1 MFEPLF
7 HLDTIY
13 SRVLCKN
20 MSQKKL
26 RNNPF
31 QHFVGI
37 EVIQLGD
44 GKSVLHLDLKDH
56 HFNLYGIPHGGVH
69 ATLLDIA
76 MGTAASFPD
85 NSGREVDSVTLN
97 LSVDY
102 IAPPSS
108 KTLIAKGKVTKKGKS
123 IAYCTAEIFDEDKN
137 LVASGRSIFKLYD
150 RECNKK

>member
-1 MFEPLF
+1 
-7 HLDTIY
+7 
-13 SRVLCKN
+13 
-20 MSQKKL
+20 MSKKKL

-44 GKSVLHLDLKDH
+44 GKSVLQLELKDY

-76 MGTAASFPD
+76 MGMAASFPD
-85 NSGREVDSVTLN
+85 NSGKEVDSVTLN

-102 IAPPSS
+102 IASPSS
-108 KTLIAKGKVTKKGKS
+108 KILIAKGKVTKKGKS
-123 IAYCTAEIFDEDKN
+123 IAYCTAEVFDEDRT
-137 LVASGRSIFKLYD
+137 LIASGRSIFKLYD
-150 RECNKK
+150 RERNKV

>member
-1 MFEPLF
+1 MN
-7 HLDTIY
+7 
-13 SRVLCKN
+13 V
-20 MSQKKL
+20 KKL

-37 EVIQLGD
+37 EVLKLGG
-44 GKSVLHLDLKDH
+44 GKSVLQLELKEH

-85 NSGREVDSVTLN
+85 SSGKEVDSVTLN

-123 IAYCTAEIFDEDKN
+123 IAYCTAEIFDQDKT
-137 LVASGRSIFKLYD
+137 LIASGRSIFKLYD
-150 RECNKK
+150 RGKNKS

>member
-1 MFEPLF
+1 M
-7 HLDTIY
+7 
-13 SRVLCKN
+13 N
-20 MSQKKL
+20 MKKL

-37 EVIQLGD
+37 EVLKLGG
-44 GKSVLHLDLKDH
+44 GKSVLQLELKEH

-85 NSGREVDSVTLN
+85 SSGREVDSVTLN

-108 KTLIAKGKVTKKGKS
+108 RILVAKGIVTKKGKS
-123 IAYCTAEIFDEDKN
+123 IAYCTAEIFDQDKT
-137 LVASGRSIFKLYD
+137 LIASGRSIFKLYD
-150 RECNKK
+150 REKNKS

>member
-1 MFEPLF
+1 MN
-7 HLDTIY
+7 
-13 SRVLCKN
+13 V
-20 MSQKKL
+20 KKL

-37 EVIQLGD
+37 EVLELGE
-44 GKSVLHLDLKDH
+44 GKSLLQLELKEY

-85 NSGREVDSVTLN
+85 SSGREVDSVTLN

-108 KTLIAKGKVTKKGKS
+108 NILTARGKVTKQGKS
-123 IAYCTAEIFDEDKN
+123 IAYCTAEIFDEDKT

-150 RECNKK
+150 REDNKR

>member
-1 MFEPLF
+1 MN
-7 HLDTIY
+7 
-13 SRVLCKN
+13 V
-20 MSQKKL
+20 KKL

-37 EVIQLGD
+37 EVLKLGG
-44 GKSVLHLDLKDH
+44 GKSVLQLELKEH

-85 NSGREVDSVTLN
+85 SSGREVDSVTLN

-108 KTLIAKGKVTKKGKS
+108 RILVAKGIVTKKGKS
-123 IAYCTAEIFDEDKN
+123 IAYCTAEIFDEDKK
-137 LVASGRSIFKLYD
+137 LIASGRSIFKLYD
-150 RECNKK
+150 QEKNKS

>member
-1 MFEPLF
+1 MN
-7 HLDTIY
+7 
-13 SRVLCKN
+13 V
-20 MSQKKL
+20 KKL

-37 EVIQLGD
+37 KVLKLGG
-44 GKSVLHLDLKDH
+44 GKSVLQLELKEH

-85 NSGREVDSVTLN
+85 SSGREVDSVTLN

-108 KTLIAKGKVTKKGKS
+108 RILVAKGKVTKKGKS
-123 IAYCTAEIFDEDKN
+123 IAYCTAEIFDEDKT
-137 LVASGRSIFKLYD
+137 LIASGRSIFKLYN
-150 RECNKK
+150 REKNKS

>member
-1 MFEPLF
+1 MSDE
-7 HLDTIY
+7 IEKMN
-13 SRVLCKN
+13 VKN
-20 MSQKKL
+20 L

-31 QHFVGI
+31 QHYVGI
-37 EVIQLGD
+37 EVISLGNGSSILQLE
-44 GKSVLHLDLKDH
+44 LKDH

-69 ATLLDIA
+69 ATLLDIS

-102 IAPPSS
+102 ISPPASRI
-108 KTLIAKGKVTKKGKS
+108 LVAKGKVTKKGKS
-123 IAYCTAEIFDEDKN
+123 IAYCTAEISDEDKT

-150 RECNKK
+150 RESNKS

>member
-1 MFEPLF
+1 
-7 HLDTIY
+7 
-13 SRVLCKN
+13 

-44 GKSVLHLDLKDH
+44 GKSVLQLELKGH

-85 NSGREVDSVTLN
+85 NSGKEVDSVTLN

-102 IAPPSS
+102 IAPPAS
-108 KTLIAKGKVTKKGKS
+108 KILIAKGKITKKGKS
-123 IAYCTAEIFDEDKN
+123 IAYCTAEIFDEDQT
-137 LVASGRSIFKLYD
+137 LIASGRSIFKLYD
-150 RECNKK
+150 RERNQS

>member
-1 MFEPLF
+1 MN
-7 HLDTIY
+7 
-13 SRVLCKN
+13 V
-20 MSQKKL
+20 KKL

-37 EVIQLGD
+37 EVLKLGE
-44 GKSVLHLDLKDH
+44 GKSVLQLELKDH

-85 NSGREVDSVTLN
+85 SSGKEVDSVTLN

-108 KTLIAKGKVTKKGKS
+108 RILIAKGKVTKKGKS
-123 IAYCTAEIFDEDKN
+123 IAYCTAEIFDQDKT
-137 LVASGRSIFKLYD
+137 LIASGRSIFKLYD
-150 RECNKK
+150 REKNKS

>member
-1 MFEPLF
+1 MN
-7 HLDTIY
+7 
-13 SRVLCKN
+13 V
-20 MSQKKL
+20 KKL

-37 EVIQLGD
+37 EVLKLGG
-44 GKSVLHLDLKDH
+44 GKSVLQLELKEH

-69 ATLLDIA
+69 ATRLDIA

-85 NSGREVDSVTLN
+85 SSGREVDSVTLN

-108 KTLIAKGKVTKKGKS
+108 RTLLAKGKVTKKGKS
-123 IAYCTAEIFDEDKN
+123 IAYCTAEIFDEDNK
-137 LVASGRSIFKLYD
+137 LIASGRSIFKLYD
-150 RECNKK
+150 REKNKS

>member
-1 MFEPLF
+1 M
-7 HLDTIY
+7 D
-13 SRVLCKN
+13 V
-20 MSQKKL
+20 KKL

-37 EVIQLGD
+37 EVLKLGE
-44 GKSVLHLDLKDH
+44 GKSVLQLELKEH

-85 NSGREVDSVTLN
+85 TSGKEVDSVTLN
-97 LSVDY
+97 LSIDY

-108 KTLIAKGKVTKKGKS
+108 RILVAKGKVTKMGKS
-123 IAYCTAEIFDEDKN
+123 IAYCTAEIFDEDKK
-137 LVASGRSIFKLYD
+137 LIASGRSIFKLYD
-150 RECNKK
+150 RERNKS

>member
-1 MFEPLF
+1 
-7 HLDTIY
+7 
-13 SRVLCKN
+13 

-44 GKSVLHLDLKDH
+44 GKSVLQLELKGH

-85 NSGREVDSVTLN
+85 NSGKEVDSVTLN

-102 IAPPSS
+102 IAPPAS
-108 KTLIAKGKVTKKGKS
+108 KILIAKGKVTKMGKS
-123 IAYCTAEIFDEDKN
+123 IAYCTAEIFDEDQT
-137 LVASGRSIFKLYD
+137 LIASGRSIFKLYD
-150 RECNKK
+150 RERNKS

>member
-1 MFEPLF
+1 
-7 HLDTIY
+7 
-13 SRVLCKN
+13 
-20 MSQKKL
+20 MSQIKL

-44 GKSVLHLDLKDH
+44 GKSVLQLELKGH

-85 NSGREVDSVTLN
+85 NSGKEVDSVTLN

-102 IAPPSS
+102 IAPPAS
-108 KTLIAKGKVTKKGKS
+108 KILIAKGKVTKKGKS
-123 IAYCTAEIFDEDKN
+123 IAYCTAEIFDEDQT
-137 LVASGRSIFKLYD
+137 LIASGRSIFKLYD
-150 RECNKK
+150 RERNKS

>member
-1 MFEPLF
+1 MSDE
-7 HLDTIY
+7 IEKMN
-13 SRVLCKN
+13 VKN
-20 MSQKKL
+20 L

-31 QHFVGI
+31 QHYVGI
-37 EVIQLGD
+37 EIIKLGNGSSILQLE
-44 GKSVLHLDLKDH
+44 LKDH

-69 ATLLDIA
+69 ATLLDIS

-102 IAPPSS
+102 ISPPASRI
-108 KTLIAKGKVTKKGKS
+108 LVAKGKVTKKGKS
-123 IAYCTAEIFDEDKN
+123 IAYCTAEIFDEDKT

-150 RECNKK
+150 RESNKS

>member
-1 MFEPLF
+1 
-7 HLDTIY
+7 
-13 SRVLCKN
+13 

-44 GKSVLHLDLKDH
+44 GKSVLQLELKGH

-85 NSGREVDSVTLN
+85 NSGKELDSVTLN

-102 IAPPSS
+102 IAPPAS
-108 KTLIAKGKVTKKGKS
+108 KILIAKGKITKKGKS
-123 IAYCTAEIFDEDKN
+123 IAYCTAEIFDEDQT
-137 LVASGRSIFKLYD
+137 LIASGRSIFKLYD
-150 RECNKK
+150 RERNQS

>member
-1 MFEPLF
+1 M
-7 HLDTIY
+7 
-13 SRVLCKN
+13 N
-20 MSQKKL
+20 MKKL

-37 EVIQLGD
+37 EVLKLGG
-44 GKSVLHLDLKDH
+44 GKSVLQLELKEH

-85 NSGREVDSVTLN
+85 SSGKEVDSVTLN

-123 IAYCTAEIFDEDKN
+123 IAYCTAEIFDQDKT
-137 LVASGRSIFKLYD
+137 LIASGRSIFKLYH
-150 RECNKK
+150 REKNKS

>member
-1 MFEPLF
+1 MN
-7 HLDTIY
+7 
-13 SRVLCKN
+13 V
-20 MSQKKL
+20 KKL

-37 EVIQLGD
+37 EVLKLGG
-44 GKSVLHLDLKDH
+44 GKSVLQLELKEH

-85 NSGREVDSVTLN
+85 SSGREVDSVTLN

-108 KTLIAKGKVTKKGKS
+108 RILVAKGKVTKKGKS
-123 IAYCTAEIFDEDKN
+123 IAYCTAEIFDEDKT
-137 LVASGRSIFKLYD
+137 LIASGRSIFKLYD
-150 RECNKK
+150 QEKNKS

>member
-1 MFEPLF
+1 MN
-7 HLDTIY
+7 
-13 SRVLCKN
+13 V
-20 MSQKKL
+20 KKL

-37 EVIQLGD
+37 KVLQLGG
-44 GKSVLHLDLKDH
+44 GKSLLQLELKEH

-85 NSGREVDSVTLN
+85 ESGREVDSVTLN

-108 KTLIAKGKVTKKGKS
+108 NMLTASAMVTKKGKS
-123 IAYCTAEIFDEDKN
+123 IAYCTAEIFDEHKK

-150 RECNKK
+150 SREGNKS

>member
-1 MFEPLF
+1 
-7 HLDTIY
+7 
-13 SRVLCKN
+13 
-20 MSQKKL
+20 MSIKKL

-37 EVIQLGD
+37 EIIKLGD
-44 GKSVLHLDLKDH
+44 GKSVLQLELKDH
-56 HFNLYGIPHGGVH
+56 HLNLYGIPHGGVH

-102 IAPPSS
+102 MAPPASEI
-108 KTLIAKGKVTKKGKS
+108 LIARGKVTKKGKS
-123 IAYCTAEIFDEDKN
+123 IAYCAAEIFDEHQV
-137 LVASGRSIFKLYD
+137 LIASGRSIFKLYD
-150 RECNKK
+150 RAESKS

>member
-1 MFEPLF
+1 M
-7 HLDTIY
+7 D
-13 SRVLCKN
+13 V
-20 MSQKKL
+20 KKL

-37 EVIQLGD
+37 EVLKLGE
-44 GKSVLHLDLKDH
+44 GKSVLQLELKEH

-85 NSGREVDSVTLN
+85 TSGIEVDSVTLN
-97 LSVDY
+97 LSIDY

-108 KTLIAKGKVTKKGKS
+108 RILVAKGKVTQMGKS
-123 IAYCTAEIFDEDKN
+123 IAYCTAEIFDEDKK
-137 LVASGRSIFKLYD
+137 LIASGRSIFKLYD
-150 RECNKK
+150 RERNKS

>member
-1 MFEPLF
+1 MN
-7 HLDTIY
+7 
-13 SRVLCKN
+13 V
-20 MSQKKL
+20 KKL

-37 EVIQLGD
+37 EVLQLGG
-44 GKSVLHLDLKDH
+44 GKSVLQLELKDH

-85 NSGREVDSVTLN
+85 ESGREVDSVTLN

-108 KTLIAKGKVTKKGKS
+108 NILTAKGLVSKKGKS
-123 IAYCTAEIFDEDKN
+123 IAYCTAEVFDEEKT
-137 LVASGRSIFKLYD
+137 LIASGRSIFKLYD
-150 RECNKK
+150 RENKRN

>member
-1 MFEPLF
+1 MN
-7 HLDTIY
+7 
-13 SRVLCKN
+13 V
-20 MSQKKL
+20 KKL

-37 EVIQLGD
+37 EVLELGE
-44 GKSVLHLDLKDH
+44 GKSLLQLELKEY

-85 NSGREVDSVTLN
+85 SSGREVDSVTLN
-97 LSVDY
+97 LSIDY

-108 KTLIAKGKVTKKGKS
+108 RILVAKGKVTKKGKS
-123 IAYCTAEIFDEDKN
+123 IAYCTAEIFDEDKK
-137 LVASGRSIFKLYD
+137 LIASGRSIFKLYD
-150 RECNKK
+150 RGKNKS

>member
-1 MFEPLF
+1 MN
-7 HLDTIY
+7 
-13 SRVLCKN
+13 V
-20 MSQKKL
+20 KKL

-37 EVIQLGD
+37 EVLKLGE
-44 GKSVLHLDLKDH
+44 GKSVLQLELKDH

-85 NSGREVDSVTLN
+85 SSGKEVDSVTLN

-108 KTLIAKGKVTKKGKS
+108 RILTAKGKITKKGKS
-123 IAYCTAEIFDEDKN
+123 IAYCTAEIFDKDKT
-137 LVASGRSIFKLYD
+137 LIASGRSIFKLYD
-150 RECNKK
+150 REKNKS

>member
-1 MFEPLF
+1 MSDE
-7 HLDTIY
+7 IEKMN
-13 SRVLCKN
+13 VKN
-20 MSQKKL
+20 L

-37 EVIQLGD
+37 EVLKLGG
-44 GKSVLHLDLKDH
+44 GKSVLQLELKDH
-56 HFNLYGIPHGGVH
+56 HFNLYAIPHGGVH

-85 NSGREVDSVTLN
+85 SSGKEVDSVTLN

-108 KTLIAKGKVTKKGKS
+108 RILVAKGKVTKKGKS
-123 IAYCTAEIFDEDKN
+123 IAYCTAEIFDEDKK
-137 LVASGRSIFKLYD
+137 LIASGRSIFKLYD
-150 RECNKK
+150 REKNKK